1 MENVFHGFYSL
12 NLYFSIFFYFQTI
25 SIVATLQNYYLS
37 TDWGTSVGSI
47 QIVLSAIHYVADWNS
62 GLSEPTGSCTG
73 TATEP
78 SLYDSSPGSNYCEV
92 QYASYLS
99 NFQSYRQ
106 INLGSYDNAQL
117 FSYYDFASSV
127 IGYASLPGMCIS
139 SSSGGIEQCTYDD
152 EYNGN
157 IVAHEMGH
165 NFNMQHD
172 SNGNTCDNAAF
183 IMAAVGSPYGS
194 RPDSFSE
201 CSIDYNEVCLV
212 IFCV

>member
-1 MENVFHGFYSL
+1 M
-12 NLYFSIFFYFQTI
+12 
-25 SIVATLQNYYLS
+25 ATLQSYYLN
-37 TDWGTSVGSI
+37 TDWGTSVGTI
-47 QIVLSAIHYVADWNS
+47 QIVLSAIHYVEDWDS
-62 GLSEPTGSCTG
+62 GLNEPTGSCTG

-78 SLYDSSPGSNYCEV
+78 SLYDASPGSNYCEV

-106 INLGSYDNAQL
+106 IYLSGYDNAQL

-172 SNGNTCDNAAF
+172 SNGNTCDNSAF
-183 IMAAVGSPYGS
+183 IMAAVGSPHGT

-201 CSIDYNEVCLV
+201 CSIDYNEVCFLWSMHCIQSGV
-212 IFCV
+212 CHV